1 MWFFISK
8 VLRWIIL
15 LFRIFFVECLS
26 YLCIIHM
33 HNITFSSISWLEI
46 CLFIIFWAFWW
57 FNILII
63 PFLIIIR
70 IKEVIFQFT
79 KCIDTYF
86 ILIIFS
92 GFELI
97 IIFLGWKSKH
107 ILSKIIVIFLIMMIF
122 SLIIFWL
129 RLILTRLT
137 KFFKTMIVYFIG

>member
-15 LFRIFFVECLS
+15 MFRIFFIECLS

-33 HNITFSSISWLEI
+33 HDITFSSISGLEI
-46 CLFIIFWAFWW
+46 CLFIIFGTFWW
-57 FNILII
+57 LSILII
-63 PFLIIIR
+63 SFLIRIR

-79 KCIDTYF
+79 KCIYTYF
-86 ILIIFS
+86 ILLFS

-97 IIFLGWKSKH
+97 IIFLGWKCKH
-107 ILSKIIVIFLIMMIF
+107 ILSKIIVIFLIMLIF

-129 RLILTRLT
+129 RLILTRFIE
-137 KFFKTMIVYFIG
+137 FFKTMIIYFIS